1 MMRARYGL
9 AVAAGLAMFAPGSA
23 LAFNCAVPGLINPAK
38 KAVCSNQL
46 LSAIND
52 TERSAESALRAKLPF
67 EARRELS
74 RDRRVYVAARDQCR
88 ADERCLEATMRAQI
102 RLHRK
107 LEACTANEA
116 RALVCTSRTIQSHR
130 MDLHRSM

>member
-1 MMRARYGL
+1 MRVRLVL
-9 AVAAGLAMFAPGSA
+9 AAAAGLATFAPATA

-38 KAVCSNQL
+38 KAVCANQL

-52 TERSAESALRAKLPF
+52 TERSADSALRTKLPF
-67 EARRELS
+67 EARREFS
-74 RDRRVYVAARDQCR
+74 RDRRIYLAGRDKCR

-107 LEACTANEA
+107 LEACTANAA